1 MMASVSTISGEL
13 RGNMLLGCSVLT
25 ICEFFDFLWES
36 IKSRIR
42 GPNEYNSVSSSEFLL
57 KLSTKLLDV

>member
-13 RGNMLLGCSVLT
+13 RGNMLLSCSVLT

-42 GPNEYNSVSSSEFLL
+42 GPNE
-57 KLSTKLLDV
+57 

>member
-1 MMASVSTISGEL
+1 MIASVSTISGEL
-13 RGNMLLGCSVLT
+13 GGNMGLLLGCSVLT

-42 GPNEYNSVSSSEFLL
+42 RPNEQNNVSSSDF
-57 KLSTKLLDV
+57 